1 MRKIN
6 FRSTR
11 REESIELSGNKVR
24 AGRENG
30 KKKKKKKKNARTA
43 VFQNV
48 QRESGAQDASF
59 SKYAQAL
66 TIFDAR
72 QDEHSLFVF

>member
-30 KKKKKKKKNARTA
+30 KKKKKKKKMPELLCSRMFKEKVGPRMP
-43 VFQNV
+43 VFLSML
-48 QRESGAQDASF
+48 R
-59 SKYAQAL
+59 L
-66 TIFDAR
+66 
-72 QDEHSLFVF
+72 